1 MYPAL
6 ALQPAYPPA
15 QFTEM
20 VVRAEELGIQ
30 DLWLTDSSLHSR
42 YCYSYLTLAATNT
55 STMRLGTAVTN
66 PVTRHPALG
75 AVGISTID
83 EISGG
88 RAVHGIGAGDRP
100 LEALGLKPARLALL
114 EDSISAARHLWTG
127 ESVTMQG
134 HGFTLDDA
142 HLRYTSRPDI
152 PVYISASGPKTLE
165 LSGRIADGVILLAGL
180 HPDGIEYALE
190 HIDRGAEMAGRDRRP
205 HVTVF
210 AYGAISEDEDAAL
223 AQGRSIAAWFPQT
236 APVYCKIAG
245 LPDELVQQVR
255 DIYSGGEFQEAA
267 QAADLLPDD
276 FVRRM
281 ALSGNRAAAL
291 EHLHTLDSL
300 GVDSVAVFP
309 IGGTQETKAS
319 TIEEFALAFEEFTAS
334 KEVPA

>member
-1 MYPAL
+1 MYPAV

-15 QFTEM
+15 QFTGM
-20 VVRAEELGIQ
+20 VRRAEEIGLK

-55 STMRLGTAVTN
+55 TGMRLGTAVTN

-88 RAVHGIGAGDRP
+88 RAVYGIGSGDRP
-100 LEALGLKPARLALL
+100 LEALGLKPARLGLM
-114 EDSISAARHLWTG
+114 EDAIAATRRLWSG

-134 HGFTLDDA
+134 RGFALEEA
-142 HLRYTSRPDI
+142 HLRYVSRPDI
-152 PVYISASGPKTLE
+152 PIYISASGPKTLE

-180 HPDGIEYALE
+180 HPDGIRYALE
-190 HIDRGAEMAGRDRRP
+190 HIDRGAEQAGRSERP
-205 HVTVF
+205 KVTVF

-223 AQGRSIAAWFPQT
+223 EQGRSIAAWFPQT

-245 LPDELVQQVR
+245 LSDELVQKVR
-255 DIYSGGEFQEAA
+255 SVYSGGEFQEAA
-267 QAADLLPDD
+267 KAAELLPDD

-281 ALSGNRAAAL
+281 ALSGNRAAAV
-291 EHLHTLDSL
+291 EHLRTLSDL

-309 IGGTQETKAS
+309 IGGTPETKVS
-319 TIEEFALAFEEFTAS
+319 TIEEFAGAFDEFVG
-334 KEVPA
+334 KEHG